1 MIEPTDLIG
10 VELGRY
16 SVCASILD
24 STGTQLLGY
33 ADNSILSAEDTY
45 GGDSRFPNPGPALA
59 ALWSKLKLD
68 GMSNL
73 RVAVTLGVGHAG
85 IGSGPAIEQWV
96 DSLAVKIS
104 DPITKAG
111 DPNTGVSYIP
121 TRHLGTVM
129 GTFQSLGVVPE
140 RIELPPVAV
149 VRVIPAVEDY
159 SVSVS
164 SGIGWKARIHQGQ
177 VLEAVAY
184 PDGLGKDGVHIEM
197 GGQPEVEL
205 PQLEGVQVPSSL
217 LADDRISM
225 ATLAVSVGAAKG
237 LLTSGGG
244 NFTTAIGAA
253 TVGAAPLAEA
263 STRVAPPVTAPVP
276 AQGPAQFL
284 SPRTA
289 GNDQNGAS
297 PTVLPGQA
305 APSFADPEPIVAE
318 QGASSFSAWS
328 DQETAIESQRKSV
341 SAQVASRPSA
351 TGVNNERLSEGATG
365 ALDYSADEYTEDR
378 AALYEDQVSPALK
391 ALVGFLAVLGVLLLL
406 VLVLT

>member
-45 GGDSRFPNPGPALA
+45 GGDSRFPNPGPAIA
-59 ALWSKLKLD
+59 ALWKKLNLD
-68 GMSNL
+68 QISNPQ
-73 RVAVTLGVGHAG
+73 VAVTLGVGHAG

-149 VRVIPAVEDY
+149 VRVLPAVEDY
-159 SVSVS
+159 SVSVA
-164 SGIGWKARIHQGQ
+164 SGIGWKARVHQGQ

-184 PDGLGKDGVHIEM
+184 PDGLGKEGIHIEM

-205 PQLEGVQVPSSL
+205 SHLEGVQVPASL

-225 ATLAVSVGAAKG
+225 ATLAVSVGVAKG
-237 LLTSGGG
+237 LLTTGGG
-244 NFTTAIGAA
+244 NFTSSFGPHAAGVNPAASASASVAPAPVTPVPTQQSPAAVEPQGLGVRSDSGFPNSDPAVPASSGLASWSGQSTAIDAQREAA
-253 TVGAAPLAEA
+253 VGSRVATESSLEKRRAGDPLAYL
-263 STRVAPPVTAPVP
+263 V
-276 AQGPAQFL
+276 
-284 SPRTA
+284 
-289 GNDQNGAS
+289 D
-297 PTVLPGQA
+297 GQT
-305 APSFADPEPIVAE
+305 D
-318 QGASSFSAWS
+318 
-328 DQETAIESQRKSV
+328 
-341 SAQVASRPSA
+341 
-351 TGVNNERLSEGATG
+351 
-365 ALDYSADEYTEDR
+365 DR
-378 AALYEDQVSPALK
+378 AALRNDGESPALK
-391 ALVGFLAVLGVLLLL
+391 AFVGFLAALGLVLLL
-406 VLVLT
+406 VLIFR